1 MECPSWLL
9 EEICTNFSNLTVLK
23 FKQLCNRASHLIL
36 YGHDDETV
44 LSDTSEGINAVN
56 NHSNLVLIGN
66 WLLLKPAG
74 YDCPSEDLEKEV
86 VQLGLPPEHG
96 NQLRKVYEVNK
107 AELME
112 KVKNSVHKE
121 PHATVL
127 DSSPTSLTF
136 QTDSQVYDVSM
147 SGSMM
152 NQLKNDIEN
161 SLTKVKDFA
170 GRLPSISN

>member
-1 MECPSWLL
+1 M
-9 EEICTNFSNLTVLK
+9 LK

-44 LSDTSEGINAVN
+44 LSDTSEGISQFLFVSFRVFKFIEYISDAVN

-112 KVKNSVHKE
+112 KVKNSVHKGN
-121 PHATVL
+121 L
-127 DSSPTSLTF
+127 L
-136 QTDSQVYDVSM
+136 SQ
-147 SGSMM
+147 
-152 NQLKNDIEN
+152 N
-161 SLTKVKDFA
+161 
-170 GRLPSISN
+170 